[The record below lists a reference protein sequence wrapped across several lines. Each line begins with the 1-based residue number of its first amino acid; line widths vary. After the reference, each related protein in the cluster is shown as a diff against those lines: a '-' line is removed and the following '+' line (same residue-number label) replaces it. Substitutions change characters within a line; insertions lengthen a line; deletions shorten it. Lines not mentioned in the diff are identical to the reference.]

1 MQNNDLLFDE
11 NFNLPLQDKDIEP
24 LKKYLYQ
31 KKGWVYIAKTK
42 DNHLLKIGR
51 TKKNPLERAKSLSST
66 GVLNDYEIVFALPVF
81 NQFIVEKRIHK
92 KLKKYRVLKEFFSV
106 NLDLAIETFESEYKI
121 ERDLLNRFLDVHILD
136 GDIDL
141 LEYAIKKQEIDFL

>member
-1 MQNNDLLFDE
+1 MNNHDLI
-11 NFNLPLQDKDIEP
+11 FNEKFNIPLQNKDIEP
-24 LKKYLYQ
+24 LKKYLIQ

-66 GVLNDYEIVFALPVF
+66 GVLNDYEIIFALPVF
-81 NQFIVEKRIHK
+81 NQFIIEKNIHK

-106 NLDLAIETFESEYKI
+106 NLDLAIEVFEQEYKN
-121 ERDLLNRFLDVHILD
+121 EKSLLNRFLNVEMLEEDLE
-136 GDIDL
+136 L
-141 LEYAIKKQEIDFL
+141 LEYAIKRNN